1 MDYIANHPD
10 HGNSLEYGDEETLE
24 GANKNLIWAYENTG
38 DNNIF
43 GKKLG
48 IKVKIQTLLSG
59 YRATEGNFGLQILI
73 SGTKEDADHEATKDV
88 KEIVYFTNDNMYG
101 NPYNY
106 LLPTEQQLI
115 LDISSYKAIDSIY
128 IAFWQ
133 RFTQSGE
140 KQYVGSFKDI
150 YGDLIPYIDENLAT
164 TGLAEVPAN
173 IKLSDLEVY
182 VGMGIDE
189 IENDELFI
197 YTYDSLKYAAGDLE
211 KTLHLSWAQY
221 DKVAKTATVVDATDE
236 LYEYD
241 AKIYWYIHD
250 PTWTPEI
257 PEYDSGVASH
267 RFGGLFWR
275 PMPLYEDEMTITLE
289 MDVNKSNTRLK
300 AVVHHD
306 GTYLSSDVVRFNNKV
321 DVEGLAE
328 DLARND
334 QFILRCATY
343 TVDPDLG
350 EKTLYVDDAIGNF
363 YVYDENNN
371 ILANDNNELYS
382 DVTYYLE
389 IWAKTHTEDGAET
402 YVRLSDYADDN
413 GWYEPYSVEWQF
425 PERETMISQ
434 FNFINRGEAYYPMRS
449 DEQFERDF
457 ASTRSFRVSQTY
469 NMRYA
474 DNTIIA
480 VIQRAGQAITIKK
493 TLYFGRA
500 AALGC
505 EYTPVIT
512 IDSPEGNYYIDT
524 NSTYEISCTVY
535 DRRGQVIEAGMRPEC
550 SFEWKFYGTSNK
562 PTYYYTE
569 NKDGFAG
576 NVIKGRL
583 FVCEPFVVEVT
594 VNGAAD
600 YPLTVRRG
608 VMVCNDSRFIQE
620 HDIQC
625 PDRIEFRSDGQSP
638 KYFKNPFT
646 VTTVGLDEKDK
657 YLYPDWYINNEKILK
672 LLEQPVENQTYIAQS
687 GNSVTGGAH
696 TEYAIGFAGP
706 KVFGAALGDDT
717 YAQQWTDNLLSD
729 EYFTYIYFT
738 YGTATVA
745 QAIAFDKNTYA
756 SSLVNEWDGQ
766 SLSLDEEN
774 GAVIAKMIAAG
785 TKDKKNRFTGVMMG
799 DWSEKGDES
808 LDVTGL
814 YGFQAGSQT
823 FAFKQDGTGF
833 IGPSGKGRIHFDGR
847 NALISN
853 SDKSCYLNLN
863 PVMVKKYLDEAGDF
877 TEDEIWD
884 LKNESGYSQYFLYCQ
899 VPKKENTEDAW
910 TIADFNE
917 ETGEYIDKTW
927 AKSFINPDED
937 SEQAKYDF
945 FLVDPN
951 NGVITSGGIYARFG
965 VLGKKYPW
973 IISDSGLTQKNF
985 YGTIFL
991 GNPEY
996 VKNSKV
1002 FHYSHISDIEPGYT
1016 KNGEEQFETG
1026 MYSMVFTD
1034 ENNRVHT
1041 ALRSDGYLF
1050 TEYATIGNW
1059 YINDYEIYLPVE
1071 NKAFRKLYQTTIS
1084 EADSRPAYCLDVIN
1098 LDAKAGIMTFNQGH
1112 LLIDGKQGLMGFN
1125 KDSYFTNDQYTMM
1138 LDFKKGLI
1146 NFAKLINETEPR
1158 AQIDGANGIAYFAKR
1173 NIVLS
1178 GENATMYLGSQ
1189 VTVNNTVVSTQTQ
1202 GTIYL
1207 GQIKIWG
1214 ISADEAG
1221 AGTINIPS
1229 IGTGGTSNFSI
1240 PTDDILPFDFALTDN
1255 IEDEDNVSANGELE
1269 NWTPDPYNTISYS
1282 TSGGGT
1288 VQNNGIC
1295 YIGYVDGK
1303 FAINDQP
1310 SITGSGLSIS
1320 VGSQGNDSAIVL
1332 QPAGST
1338 TTGYLAGDWNL
1349 NATNIKVAK
1358 IIMDEGYIKYETNYV
1373 AIASQLWV
1381 YQKVADPLWSRI
1393 VDVNNLA
1400 AQALNKAYYGINQAN
1415 RALKQAI
1422 KSITFST
1429 NGSIGA
1435 QVGLILTA
1443 TTVGGDSVVTGAN
1456 AGSVTVAG
1464 IYHAHKILVGVPD
1477 GSISIIKGVTDAG
1490 EKSSWN
1496 HSHTIKCTPSGG
1508 QITIEIQNSMS
1519 SGNSSDSFNI
1529 ADTQYYKDA
1538 LELSAGSFNESGK
1551 TLEVTNKNSDTIT
1564 PIDASAAYAAGW
1576 ADAIA
1581 TLTISVD
1588 TTSKT
1593 VTATVGDDAAGS
1605 NTKSKTYKL
1614 GANGTS
1620 HSGTWYSGIT
1630 AIAPGVWNS
1639 TDEISNPYT
1648 SIYGTISWS

>member
-133 RFTQSGE
+133 RFTQSSE

-150 YGDLIPYIDENLAT
+150 YGDLIPYIDDNLAA

-197 YTYDSLKYAAGDLE
+197 YTYDNLKYAAGDLK

-221 DKVAKTATVVDATDE
+221 DKAAKTATVVDATDE

-250 PTWTPEI
+250 STWTPET

-343 TVDPDLG
+343 AVDPDLG

-371 ILANDNNELYS
+371 ILANDDNELYS

-402 YVRLSDYADDN
+402 YVRLSDYSDDN

-457 ASTRSFRVSQTY
+457 ASTRSFRVSRTY

-505 EYTPVIT
+505 EYTPVIA

-569 NKDGFAG
+569 NKNGFVG

-594 VNGAAD
+594 VSGAAD

-706 KVFGAALGDDT
+706 KVFGAALGDDI

-823 FAFKQDGTGF
+823 FAFKQNGTGF

-863 PVMVKKYLDEAGDF
+863 PVMVKKYLDEAGNF

-910 TIADFNE
+910 AVADFNE

-927 AKSFINPDED
+927 AKSFIDPDEN

-951 NGVITSGGIYARFG
+951 NGVVTSGGIYARYG
-965 VLGKKYPW
+965 VIGKKYPW
-973 IISDSGLTQKNF
+973 IISDSGLTQKNNF
-985 YGTIFL
+985 GIIYL
-991 GNPEY
+991 GNPEVNPLKWNY
-996 VKNSKV
+996 QINGTDIDGAWKEDIGFTIAGSHNSFPNRATFGITADGQLYSRKGVIGYRYPWHIGDNGLYSEIRGNAVYLGNPQTDYSYHKLSDIYKDTRWKETSYNGFIISAGGTSIRDEETGTMIQKSAAV
-1002 FHYSHISDIEPGYT
+1002 FGVRPDGFLYSESGLIAGWAIEPGSLTRYKDDGDTEYLIKLDSDAAQIAMVSDDSGKNPMILLDALNKVIKLGDLGDTSTITLAGYQIIGNTEKAAISATISSENAASGDTSKTIAVSYQGINEDGKDEGTATIKNVYLSAAATENPLMPQLTLNLETPNYFSIYDNDDTGLIIYT
-1016 KNGEEQFETG
+1016 QNKKLLLHGNGSSRYLGTPDGRWNIFSSHIEADNLHVAENFVGKDVYIYDSFANVDNANTVSGYFKASSRAYVNYRAREIIALIETTNQQTRNYFSTAMNRINQIWKALG
-1026 MYSMVFTD
+1026 SSTD
-1034 ENNRVHT
+1034 ENGTVSTHDQIARLQSAVVSISDAT
-1041 ALRSDGYLF
+1041 FQGSDG
-1050 TEYATIGNW
+1050 
-1059 YINDYEIYLPVE
+1059 
-1071 NKAFRKLYQTTIS
+1071 S
-1084 EADSRPAYCLDVIN
+1084 
-1098 LDAKAGIMTFNQGH
+1098 M
-1112 LLIDGKQGLMGFN
+1112 
-1125 KDSYFTNDQYTMM
+1125 
-1138 LDFKKGLI
+1138 
-1146 NFAKLINETEPR
+1146 
-1158 AQIDGANGIAYFAKR
+1158 
-1173 NIVLS
+1173 
-1178 GENATMYLGSQ
+1178 
-1189 VTVNNTVVSTQTQ
+1189 
-1202 GTIYL
+1202 
-1207 GQIKIWG
+1207 
-1214 ISADEAG
+1214 SADVKY
-1221 AGTINIPS
+1221 TS
-1229 IGTGGTSNFSI
+1229 IG
-1240 PTDDILPFDFALTDN
+1240 
-1255 IEDEDNVSANGELE
+1255 
-1269 NWTPDPYNTISYS
+1269 
-1282 TSGGGT
+1282 GGGSSF
-1288 VQNNGIC
+1288 
-1295 YIGYVDGK
+1295 K
-1303 FAINDQP
+1303 
-1310 SITGSGLSIS
+1310 
-1320 VGSQGNDSAIVL
+1320 
-1332 QPAGST
+1332 
-1338 TTGYLAGDWNL
+1338 L
-1349 NATNIKVAK
+1349 N
-1358 IIMDEGYIKYETNYV
+1358 
-1373 AIASQLWV
+1373 
-1381 YQKVADPLWSRI
+1381 
-1393 VDVNNLA
+1393 
-1400 AQALNKAYYGINQAN
+1400 
-1415 RALKQAI
+1415 
-1422 KSITFST
+1422 
-1429 NGSIGA
+1429 
-1435 QVGLILTA
+1435 
-1443 TTVGGDSVVTGAN
+1443 
-1456 AGSVTVAG
+1456 
-1464 IYHAHKILVGVPD
+1464 
-1477 GSISIIKGVTDAG
+1477 
-1490 EKSSWN
+1490 
-1496 HSHTIKCTPSGG
+1496 
-1508 QITIEIQNSMS
+1508 
-1519 SGNSSDSFNI
+1519 FNI
-1529 ADTQYYKDA
+1529 ADTDYFKSYA
-1538 LELSAGSFNESGK
+1538 LHSYSVGG
-1551 TLEVTNKNSDTIT
+1551 NSDGAGVATSVPTSNSKQVGTTLVILNKKEESMVDKTI
-1564 PIDASAAYAAGW
+1564 IVDATSAYEAGW

-1581 TLTISVD
+1581 TLKISVD
-1588 TTSKT
+1588 TGSKT
-1593 VTATVGDDAAGS
+1593 VTATVGDATTGS
-1605 NTKSKTYKL
+1605 NTASKTYSL
-1614 GANGTS
+1614 GAGGTL
-1620 HSGTWYSGIT
+1620 HSGTWHSGIT

-1639 TDEISNPYT
+1639 TGEISNPYT
-1648 SIYGTISWS
+1648 GIYGTISWG